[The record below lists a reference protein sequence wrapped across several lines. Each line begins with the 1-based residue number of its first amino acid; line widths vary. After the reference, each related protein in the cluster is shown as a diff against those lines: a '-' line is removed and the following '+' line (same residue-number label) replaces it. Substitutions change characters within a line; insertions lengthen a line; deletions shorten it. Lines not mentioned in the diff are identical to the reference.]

1 MKKIIFLSTLILSC
15 VTLPSFSACKIEVL
29 ENCKADIG
37 VGINNTLQDKIMPNN
52 LERIRQPH
60 NSFENRTQLGQPQ
73 LPENINIEPNQEDTQ
88 SYNANCQFG
97 NCMNKQNTNGKPNN
111 R

>member
-1 MKKIIFLSTLILSC
+1 MKKIIILGALVLSYFQLQSFASC
-15 VTLPSFSACKIEVL
+15 QLEKL
-29 ENCKADIG
+29 ENCKADINSA
-37 VGINNTLQDKIMPNN
+37 INKSIQDKIIPNN
-52 LERIRQPH
+52 LDSLREPH